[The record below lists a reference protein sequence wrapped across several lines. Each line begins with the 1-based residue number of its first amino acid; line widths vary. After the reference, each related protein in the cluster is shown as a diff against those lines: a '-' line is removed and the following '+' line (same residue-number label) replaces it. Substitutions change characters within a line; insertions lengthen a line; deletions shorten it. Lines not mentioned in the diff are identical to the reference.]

1 MEQLRALMADFAPVV
16 PPGAPMVLNARYGL
30 VLNLLHAGR
39 SAEAEA
45 EVAVLV
51 EALGPEGPAT
61 AGRSEETAALRQRVA
76 VLTEQLDRAR

>member
-1 MEQLRALMADFAPVV
+1 MAGSAPVV
-16 PPGAPMVLNARYGL
+16 PPGAPAALNARYGL

-39 SAEAEA
+39 SAEAAAEA
-45 EVAVLV
+45 AVLV
-51 EALGPEGPAT
+51 EAPGPEGSAT